1 MASITVNKAAELVR
15 RSRRTLYR
23 DMKRGNLSFTT
34 RRDGHRQIETSEL
47 ERCYGPLKMPET
59 DTLLHVTEIP
69 ETERLLAE
77 LVELSK
83 RQGEE
88 LIKLREEVA
97 QLRRL
102 PAPETPLATPV
113 PNPTGAP
120 NPHPFADE
128 MAALRAKQHK
138 E

>member
-1 MASITVNKAAELVR
+1 MASITVNEAAELVG

-47 ERCYGPLKMPET
+47 ERCYGPLKVPEI
-59 DTLLHVTEIP
+59 DTLPHVTEIP

-102 PAPETPLATPV
+102 PAPVIPQATP
-113 PNPTGAP
+113 AP
-120 NPHPFADE
+120 NPAVEPNSHPFTDE
-128 MAALRAKQHK
+128 MAALRARKHK

>member
-1 MASITVNKAAELVR
+1 MASITVNEAAELVR

-47 ERCYGPLKMPET
+47 ERCCGPLEMPET

-69 ETERLLAE
+69 EAERLLAE

-83 RQGEE
+83 R
-88 LIKLREEVA
+88 
-97 QLRRL
+97 
-102 PAPETPLATPV
+102 
-113 PNPTGAP
+113 
-120 NPHPFADE
+120 
-128 MAALRAKQHK
+128 
-138 E
+138 

>member
-1 MASITVNKAAELVR
+1 MASITVNEAAELVR

-47 ERCYGPLKMPET
+47 ERCYGPLRMPET
-59 DTLLHVTEIP
+59 DTLPHVTEIP

-97 QLRRL
+97 QLRSL
-102 PAPETPLATPV
+102 PAPAPPQATPALKPAV
-113 PNPTGAP
+113 EPNS
-120 NPHPFADE
+120 HPFADE

>member
-1 MASITVNKAAELVR
+1 MASITVNEAAELVG

-47 ERCYGPLKMPET
+47 ERCYGALKMPEQG
-59 DTLLHVTEIP
+59 TLSRVNETP
-69 ETERLLAE
+69 DTERLLAE

-88 LIKLREEVA
+88 LAKLREEVA
-97 QLRRL
+97 KLRRL
-102 PAPETPLATPV
+102 PAPEPAQAMSASKPV
-113 PNPTGAP
+113 SL
-120 NPHPFADE
+120 FAEE
-128 MAALRAKQHK
+128 MAVLKAKK
-138 E
+138 KA